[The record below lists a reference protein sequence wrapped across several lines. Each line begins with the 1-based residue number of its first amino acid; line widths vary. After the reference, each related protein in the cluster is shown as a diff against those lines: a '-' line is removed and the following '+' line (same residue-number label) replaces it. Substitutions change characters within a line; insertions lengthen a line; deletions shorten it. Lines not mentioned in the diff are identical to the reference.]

1 MIILNRIGAINY
13 GSDLDLKAT
22 NTTKYI
28 SNITTSVYLLY

>member
-1 MIILNRIGAINY
+1 MIILDRISAINC
-13 GSDLDLKAT
+13 GSDLGLKAT